1 MYCEQIHVT
10 YDTEND
16 TSALNAIME
25 FWTKITPG
33 ILQLL
38 SQTKVVR
45 LLFFYFYSL
54 KFARRRILFWIKI
67 SLDRFIYKKYFH
79 EKNDNN
85 KNNSFFF
92 ISYK

>member
-10 YDTEND
+10 YDNEND
-16 TSALNAIME
+16 SSALNAIME

-45 LLFFYFYSL
+45 
-54 KFARRRILFWIKI
+54 R
-67 SLDRFIYKKYFH
+67 
-79 EKNDNN
+79 E
-85 KNNSFFF
+85 FF
-92 ISYK
+92 IMKIQLIPFQTRLINLLLIF

>member
-10 YDTEND
+10 YDNEND
-16 TSALNAIME
+16 SSALNAIME

-45 LLFFYFYSL
+45 MQFNLKLKNNTLLSAFDSYL
-54 KFARRRILFWIKI
+54 TLLILFEFNLNRIMTN
-67 SLDRFIYKKYFH
+67 FTKK
-79 EKNDNN
+79 
-85 KNNSFFF
+85 
-92 ISYK
+92 